1 MRELGRFK
9 MRVYYKGYLIKGN
22 YWEQFGIATCEI
34 YSKSSITGNW
44 IIVSNVNRTL
54 NEAKA

>member
-1 MRELGRFK
+1 

-54 NEAKA
+54 KEAKAYIREYLR